1 MNRILVIEPSQ
12 MLRHAF
18 AVALSPEYQVETLAD
33 FPDESF
39 LDRADLVVVNAA
51 TLKISEKLDGNDLD
65 MVHAWEKPVI
75 WIDMEQG
82 AEPNEL
88 SQCLRLTWPIDR
100 DGLRKA
106 IASCLQAG
114 PEKKQAIFPR
124 ERVTRPRSQKLQHSE
139 DSAASTNFGEKR
151 LIELVDI
158 VE

>member
-75 WIDMEQG
+75 WIDIEQG

-106 IASCLQAG
+106 IAKLLASKSGKETSNPPAK
-114 PEKKQAIFPR
+114 ESHTTS
-124 ERVTRPRSQKLQHSE
+124 VTE
-139 DSAASTNFGEKR
+139 AAAF
-151 LIELVDI
+151 
-158 VE
+158 

>member
-88 SQCLRLTWPIDR
+88 SQCLRLTWPIGR
-100 DGLRKA
+100 DALRKA
-106 IASCLQAG
+106 IASCLQAIRKRTKQSSSERESHDLG
-114 PEKKQAIFPR
+114 HRSCSILKIPLPRRILAKK
-124 ERVTRPRSQKLQHSE
+124 
-139 DSAASTNFGEKR
+139 D
-151 LIELVDI
+151 
-158 VE
+158 

>member
-88 SQCLRLTWPIDR
+88 SQCIRLTRSEERRVGKECRDR
-100 DGLRKA
+100 WSA
-106 IASCLQAG
+106 
-114 PEKKQAIFPR
+114 EEYKKNRRRRRQNG
-124 ERVTRPRSQKLQHSE
+124 RSE
-139 DSAASTNFGEKR
+139 
-151 LIELVDI
+151 
-158 VE
+158 